1 MFTTASV
8 IPEIQRRDCHVKKP
22 AAFYLAGDS
31 TTAAQS
37 AGGGGWGIGFLK
49 TLVNGAIGT
58 DFGHN
63 GATTVSF
70 VAGAD
75 WPSVLDAVSRSKADF
90 VPYVTIQFGHNDQK
104 AAANISI
111 DQFTTNLKTMA
122 SQVIAAGG
130 TPILVTSLSRRNY
143 NSSGLVTEDLAPQR
157 AATIAAATSMNISY
171 IDLNAASIKYL
182 NSIGSAKADTYNL
195 VPTDRT
201 HLNAAGSVVFG
212 AMVSWLLETTIKEG
226 RDIADYTKANRTVLD
241 AVKAGTYILPTV

>member
-1 MFTTASV
+1 
-8 IPEIQRRDCHVKKP
+8 
-22 AAFYLAGDS
+22 
-31 TTAAQS
+31 
-37 AGGGGWGIGFLK
+37 
-49 TLVNGAIGT
+49 
-58 DFGHN
+58 
-63 GATTVSF
+63 
-70 VAGAD
+70 
-75 WPSVLDAVSRSKADF
+75 
-90 VPYVTIQFGHNDQK
+90 
-104 AAANISI
+104 
-111 DQFTTNLKTMA
+111 MA

-130 TPILVTSLSRRNY
+130 TPVSSSSLILNMRHHLLTIPQILVTSLSRRNY

-157 AATIAAATSMNISY
+157 AATIVAATSMNISY